1 MVSKKIKL
9 LFCIPCGIVLLY
21 SIYVL
26 NKYNIISNVIP
37 IHGYGK
43 KADIYGSKYYLFLTI
58 TINII
63 LLIFIWY
70 LIKNPHKINTPIEIT
85 DNNKVKAF
93 QNIQIFLVSLA
104 ILITIIFCYLF
115 NDVVY

>member
-21 SIYVL
+21 SIYL
-26 NKYNIISNVIP
+26 LSKYSIIPNIIP
-37 IHGYGK
+37 IHGYGE

-58 TINII
+58 AINII

-70 LIKNPHKINTPIEIT
+70 LIKNPNKMNLPIEIT
-85 DNNKVKAF
+85 DNNKEKIF
-93 QNIQIFLVSLA
+93 QNIQIFLVYLA
-104 ILITIIFCYLF
+104 IFITIIFCYLF